1 MVLSQN
7 KKNLLTAEFV
17 FLFEVQTICAPK
29 FMIREISGGNIPL
42 SDCKSSSI
50 FVWAGILKLHVYMP
64 SEVKDVVSAL
74 CIISLV
80 NGSLSSAR
88 ISITAVLNS
97 YILGRIF
104 GKLKMK

>member
-1 MVLSQN
+1 M
-7 KKNLLTAEFV
+7 

-97 YILGRIF
+97 LYYRENIWQI
-104 GKLKMK
+104 KNEMNSYWNYQDC